1 MKKLLNG
8 ILDFRKTKRKEYAE
22 LFSQL
27 SAFQSP
33 DTLLIACSDSRVVP
47 NLFASTDPGDMFV
60 LRNVGNIVPEYG
72 VMRGSVG
79 AAVEFAVNQLQ
90 VKDIIV
96 CGHSNCGAVQAIM
109 DDLKF
114 EGDLGAW
121 LKIGAEMKQ
130 IKPPSGDW
138 TRLDLASQAN
148 TLLQIRRLNSYPT
161 IKNAIQERNLRL
173 HAWWFNITEAEV
185 LRYDEERGQFIVL
198 DEQEIPRLMAALE

>member
-1 MKKLLNG
+1 MKKLLGG

-27 SAFQSP
+27 SGFQSP

-72 VMRGSVG
+72 TFRGSVG

-90 VKDIIV
+90 VKDVIV
-96 CGHSNCGAVQAIM
+96 CGHSNCGAVAAVM

-114 EGDLGAW
+114 EGDLAAW
-121 LKIGAEMKQ
+121 LSIGAEMKQ
-130 IKPPSGDW
+130 VKPPKGEWS
-138 TRLDLASQAN
+138 RLDLASQAN
-148 TLLQIRRLNSYPT
+148 ALLQIRRLRSYPA
-161 IKNAIQERNLRL
+161 IENAVKERGLRL
-173 HAWWFNITEAEV
+173 HAWWFNITQAEV
-185 LRYDEERGQFIVL
+185 LRYDEERSQFIVL
-198 DEQEIPRLMAALE
+198 DEEEIPRLMAQID